1 MSHAHGP
8 PPEEVIRRR
17 DAEREQPDGRDLT
30 PAVGR
35 RGAPGRWFRRE
46 TGARVAGARPAWGDA
61 RWSFLY
67 GADTRYAGRG
77 ARNGEVAAAARRA
90 RGGESVPV
98 PVSGPF
104 LNAPVWTWQVPVY
117 FWFGGVATGSSFVAL
132 ACDAA
137 GDERAAALAR
147 RLTLAAILPGAPL
160 LVMDLGRPLRFL
172 NMLRIFKPR
181 SPMSMGSWCLSA
193 FSAAASGAV
202 AADLLG
208 RPRLARALGASTA
221 LLGTY
226 LGSYTGVL
234 LASTAVP
241 LWARS
246 RAFLPPL
253 FMCTAVGGG
262 AAANRLALAAAGVPA
277 GDPTRT
283 ALGVVEAVAMTTEL
297 ALSEINERRLGPL
310 AEALAESRSFRL
322 ARWGTLG
329 GLALRLARAH
339 HAASALFLGAGL
351 AFRVA
356 WVLAGRG
363 SAHDD
368 EAVARMARSARGAR
382 VRRPR
387 RAGRR
392 RAPTA

>member
-1 MSHAHGP
+1 VSHAHGP
-8 PPEEVIRRR
+8 PPEEVIRAR
-17 DAEREQPDGRDLT
+17 DANRVEGRDLT

-35 RGAPGRWFRRE
+35 RGAPGRWIHE
-46 TGARVAGARPAWGDA
+46 AGAKVAGALPAWGDA

-67 GADTRYAGRG
+67 DKDTRYATG
-77 ARNGEVAAAARRA
+77 AANGSVKEAARRA
-90 RGGESVPV
+90 REGDAIPV
-98 PVSGPF
+98 PVTGPF

-137 GDERAAALAR
+137 GDERAAMLAR
-147 RLTLAAILPGAPL
+147 RITLGAILPGAPL

-172 NMLRIFKPR
+172 NMLRIFKVR
-181 SPMSMGSWCLSA
+181 SPMSMGSWCLSL
-193 FSAAASGAV
+193 FSTTASGAV

-208 RPRLARALGASTA
+208 RPGLARVLGAKTA

-241 LWARS
+241 VWARS

-262 AAANRLALAAAGVPA
+262 AAVNRLALAAAGVPA

-283 ALGVVEAVAMTTEL
+283 ALGVVEAGAMGVEL
-297 ALSEINERRLGPL
+297 VLSEVNERRLGRL
-310 AEALAESRSFRL
+310 AQSLSESRWFKA
-322 ARWGTLG
+322 ARYGTLA
-329 GLALRLARAH
+329 GLALRGARAH
-339 HAASALFLGAGL
+339 HAASALFLAAGL
-351 AFRVA
+351 SFRFA
-356 WVLAGRG
+356 WVTAGREN
-363 SAHDD
+363 ARDD
-368 EAVARMARSARGAR
+368 EAVAQMARRARSAGAAR
-382 VRRPR
+382 ARRPR
-387 RAGRR
+387 RGRRR
-392 RAPTA
+392 RAPSA